1 MKQFWYGLGLLIFLA
16 LPPVRDLLESVM
28 AFHMHMQMMLL
39 FVAGLL
45 MAPFFQKHFGHIF
58 GKYNKTGLPG
68 VALFLVILIYWMLP
82 RSMDEA
88 LEIWYVEVWKF
99 VSLPFLAGVPL
110 RDSWKKISQTFE
122 VVLFLILMA
131 IFAAMAYL
139 YIFSE
144 STLCNNYLMIDQ
156 QTVGWGF
163 AFFVLC
169 IVMYI
174 LLVLFTDQ
182 SQYFGDDSESA

>member
-1 MKQFWYGLGLLIFLA
+1 MKQFWYGLALLLFLA

-28 AFHMHMQMMLL
+28 AFHMHMQMLLL
-39 FVAGLL
+39 FVSGLL
-45 MAPFFQKHFGHIF
+45 MAPFFQKHFGGVF
-58 GKYNKTGLPG
+58 DKYNKTGLPG
-68 VALFLVILIYWMLP
+68 VVLFLVILLYWMLP
-82 RSMDEA
+82 RTMDEA
-88 LEIWYVEVWKF
+88 LEIWFVELWKF
-99 VSLPFLAGVPL
+99 ISLPFLAGVPL

-122 VVLFLILMA
+122 IVLFLILMF
-131 IFAAMAYL
+131 IFSAMTYL

-182 SQYFGDDSESA
+182 SQYFGDDSEA

>member
-1 MKQFWYGLGLLIFLA
+1 
-16 LPPVRDLLESVM
+16 
-28 AFHMHMQMMLL
+28 
-39 FVAGLL
+39 
-45 MAPFFQKHFGHIF
+45 FFQKHFGGVFDH
-58 GKYNKTGLPG
+58 YNKTGLPG
-68 VALFLVILIYWMLP
+68 VVLFLVILLYWMLP
-82 RSMDEA
+82 RTMDEA
-88 LEIWYVEVWKF
+88 LAIWFVELWKF

-110 RDSWKKISQTFE
+110 RASWKKISQTIAII
-122 VVLFLILMA
+122 LFWLLMF
-131 IFAAMAYL
+131 IFSVMTYL

-169 IVMYI
+169 IIMYI

-182 SQYFGDDSESA
+182 SQYFGDDSEESGA